1 MWAAPLRAAAAQR
14 ARRATIG
21 LPQRQRRL
29 ESMADAVGASRSSKP
44 IIEIV
49 GMRVLW
55 FCVRETRRG
64 IRANAL
70 IEALDRVRRG
80 GALKP

>member
-1 MWAAPLRAAAAQR
+1 MGSVRAAVARLLVAQR

-29 ESMADAVGASRSSKP
+29 ESMADARGAKP

-49 GMRVLW
+49 GMRVLGVL
-55 FCVRETRRG
+55 C
-64 IRANAL
+64 AQDAS
-70 IEALDRVRRG
+70 
-80 GALKP
+80 

>member
-1 MWAAPLRAAAAQR
+1 MGSVRAAVARLLVAQR

-29 ESMADAVGASRSSKP
+29 ESMAGAAGRVSKP

-55 FCVRETRRG
+55 FCVRETRRK
-64 IRANAL
+64 IRAGACFV
-70 IEALDRVRRG
+70 AFDRVRRLG
-80 GALKP
+80 RL